1 MKRIIALG
9 LAVSMAIGLT
19 GCSSSTTGGKETT
32 AASKETK
39 AANHETGDADS
50 KTAFPKMN
58 IDLATVYDAKSAPAL
73 GAARFKELIEDKS
86 SGAIKINIF
95 TNGSLGTE
103 KDNFTALAADEIPMV
118 VGGIQPIDMYAPE
131 YQFLSAPYMIKDWDH
146 LDAVLGSEI
155 GEGLYK
161 KLDENNIHALAMNRR
176 GIRETTANKEIKTP
190 ADLKNIKFRV
200 SEITSWVAF
209 WKGVG
214 ALTTSVA
221 LTELYSA
228 LQTNVV
234 EASEGPYEQFATN
247 KLYEVQKYVINT
259 HHIYEPTWIYISRK
273 QYDAMDEETKALFQE
288 CADQAMEYANEQA
301 EILSGQFLQE
311 MVDNGCTVVEPDVD
325 AFRAAAEPVLKDL
338 FETMWTVTT
347 YDEVMGYAE

>member
-1 MKRIIALG
+1 MKRMVALG
-9 LAVSMAIGLT
+9 LAISMAVGLV
-19 GCSSSTTGGKETT
+19 GCSGPAAGNKETATSAAVSESKESGNSSET
-32 AASKETK
+32 AAY
-39 AANHETGDADS
+39 
-50 KTAFPKMN
+50 PKMN
-58 IDLATVYDAKSAPAL
+58 MDLATVYDAKSAPAL

-86 SGAIKINIF
+86 GGAIKINIF

-190 ADLKNIKFRV
+190 EDLKNIKFRV

-259 HHIYEPTWIYISRK
+259 HHIYEPTWIYISRS
-273 QYDAMDEETKALFQE
+273 QFDALDDNTKALFQE

-301 EILSGQFLQE
+301 EVLSGQFLQE
-311 MVDNGCTVVEPDVD
+311 MADNGCTVIDPDVD

-338 FETMWTVTT
+338 FESMWTVTT
-347 YDEVMGYAE
+347 YDKVMSYAK

>member
-1 MKRIIALG
+1 MKRMIALG
-9 LAVSMAIGLT
+9 LALTMAVGLT
-19 GCSSSTTGGKETT
+19 ACGEASSAPKET
-32 AASKETK
+32 AEK
-39 AANHETGDADS
+39 AADIKQEEPRSGEAEGKS
-50 KTAFPKMN
+50 SYPEMN

-73 GAARFKELIEDKS
+73 GAAKFKELIEDKS
-86 SGAIKINIF
+86 GGSIKINIF

-103 KDNFTALAADEIPMV
+103 KDNFTALAANEIPMV

-146 LDAVLGSEI
+146 LDAVLASEI

-190 ADLKNIKFRV
+190 EDLKNIKFRV

-259 HHIYEPTWIYISRK
+259 HHIYEPTWIYISRS
-273 QYDAMDEETKALFQE
+273 QFDSMDENTRTLFQD
-288 CADQAMEYANEQA
+288 CADEAMAYADEQA
-301 EILSGQFLQE
+301 EVLAGQFLQE
-311 MVDNGCTVVEPDVD
+311 MTDNGCTVVEPDVD
-325 AFRAAAEPVLKDL
+325 AFRAAAEPVLKEL
-338 FETMWTVTT
+338 FQTMWTVTT
-347 YDEVMGYAE
+347 YDEVMGYAK